1 MKKSLIAL
9 GVAAGMFGV
18 AHADTTNLYGALGF
32 SMSVED
38 DGKSGNSVG
47 DTIKDNVWDLATHT
61 ARFGIK
67 GTEDLSNGLQAFF
80 KFEFGVDVDDLET
93 SSAYKSNAAGVNKT
107 RYAHIGFKGD
117 FGTVTLGRQNSLWKT
132 VMDENYFN
140 DVFTSAAEIE
150 KLGRVGK
157 TISYVSPSF
166 GGFQFAGSAIFD
178 GANLASK
185 GADAYEAAALYNN
198 YGVNA
203 GVVYSNI
210 KTKPS
215 GKKDTTELTGLNVGY
230 KMDDTFSV
238 NFGASHKSS
247 AGERYNLQGEYYLGA
262 NTFRAGVNYDDN
274 KKGSPDPLTAALG
287 YQYNFSKRTYV
298 WVEGEYTD
306 FDQKGRDDGYRVF
319 VGARHNF

>member
-32 SMSVED
+32 SMSVEN
-38 DGKSGNSVG
+38 DGLKDSSIG
-47 DTIKDNVWDLATHT
+47 DTFKDNVWDLATHT
-61 ARFGIK
+61 SRFGIK

-80 KFEFGVDVDDLET
+80 KFEIGVD
-93 SSAYKSNAAGVNKT
+93 AAGTAGANNT
-107 RYAHIGFKGD
+107 RYAHIGLKGD

-132 VMDENYFN
+132 VMDQNNFN
-140 DVFTSAAEIE
+140 DVFVSAAGIE

-157 TISYVSPSF
+157 AVSYVSPSF

-178 GANLASK
+178 ADNAASK
-185 GADAYEAAALYNN
+185 GADAYEAAALYDN

-203 GVVYSNI
+203 GVVYSNL
-210 KTKPS
+210 KAKAN

-238 NFGASHKSS
+238 NFGAAHKSS
-247 AGERYNLQGEYYLGA
+247 AGERYNLQGEYFLGA

-274 KKGSPDPLTAALG
+274 EKGSADPLTAALG

-306 FDQKGRDDGYRVF
+306 YDVKGRDDGYRVF

>member
-32 SMSVED
+32 SMSVTDSEA
-38 DGKSGNSVG
+38 GF
-47 DTIKDNVWDLATHT
+47 KDNVWDLAKHT
-61 ARFGIK
+61 SRFGIK

-80 KFEFGVDVDDLET
+80 KFELDVDPEGDWKDNMRSNPKGANGT
-93 SSAYKSNAAGVNKT
+93 RFAY
-107 RYAHIGFKGD
+107 IGLKGD
-117 FGTVTLGRQNSLWKT
+117 FGTLTLGRQNSLWKT
-132 VMDENYFN
+132 VMDQNNFN
-140 DVFTSAAEIE
+140 DVFTSAAGIG
-150 KLGRVGK
+150 KLGRVSK
-157 TISYVSPSF
+157 AVSYVSPAFS
-166 GGFQFAGSAIFD
+166 GFQFAGSAIFD
-178 GANLASK
+178 GANPATK
-185 GADAYEAAALYNN
+185 GADAYEVAALYDN

-210 KTKPS
+210 KVGT
-215 GKKDTTELTGLNVGY
+215 GRAKDTTELTGLNVGY

-238 NFGASHKSS
+238 NFGAAHKSS
-247 AGERYNLQGEYYLGA
+247 AGERYNLQGEYFLGA

-274 KKGSPDPLTAALG
+274 KGKGASDPLTAALG

-306 FDQKGRDDGYRVF
+306 YDVKGKDNGYQVF

>member
-32 SMSVED
+32 SMSVEN
-38 DGKSGNSVG
+38 DGMNDRSLG
-47 DTIKDNVWDLATHT
+47 DTFKDNVWDLATHT
-61 ARFGIK
+61 SRFGIK
-67 GTEDLSNGLQAFF
+67 GTEDLSNGVQAFF
-80 KFEFGVDVDDLET
+80 KFEIGVD
-93 SSAYKSNAAGVNKT
+93 AAGTAGANTT

-117 FGTVTLGRQNSLWKT
+117 FGTITLGRQNSLWKT
-132 VMDENYFN
+132 VVDENYFN

-157 TISYVSPSF
+157 AVSYVSPSF
-166 GGFQFAGSAIFD
+166 GGFQFAGSAVFN
-178 GANLASK
+178 AAETASK
-185 GADAYEAAALYNN
+185 GADAYEVAAMYNN

-203 GVVYSNI
+203 GVVYSNLKA
-210 KTKPS
+210 KT
-215 GKKDTTELTGLNVGY
+215 GTMKDTTELTGLNVGY

-238 NFGASHKSS
+238 NFGAAHKSS

-262 NTFRAGVNYDDN
+262 NTFRAGVNYEDN
-274 KKGSPDPLTAALG
+274 VKGSPDPLTAALG

-306 FDQKGRDDGYRVF
+306 FDVKGRDDGYRVF